1 MNPWPQITLLLGL
14 CLFADQEAT
23 GNPLIPKADVA
34 VGKRIFDTHCKVC
47 HGANGDG
54 ATFAANALN
63 PPPRNFTT
71 EKSRQ
76 ELSPER
82 MLTSVSEGREG
93 TAMMPWAP
101 VLSKLE
107 IHSAVLY
114 IRKELMNLPE

>member
-1 MNPWPQITLLLGL
+1 MNRWSQVALLFCL
-14 CLFADQEAT
+14 CLFTSKDAA
-23 GNPLIPKADVA
+23 GNPIQPKADV
-34 VGKRIFDTHCKVC
+34 VLGKKIFETHCKVC
-47 HGANGDG
+47 HGVNGDG

-71 EKSRQ
+71 EKARQ
-76 ELSPER
+76 ELTPER

-107 IHSAVLY
+107 IHSTVLY
-114 IRKELMNLPE
+114 IRKRLMNLPE

>member
-1 MNPWPQITLLLGL
+1 VNRWSQIALLFSL
-14 CLFADQEAT
+14 CLFAGKEAV
-23 GNPLIPKADVA
+23 GNPLPQKADVML
-34 VGKRIFDTHCKVC
+34 GKKIFETHCKVC
-47 HGANGDG
+47 HGVNGDG

-76 ELSPER
+76 ELTLER
-82 MLTSVSEGREG
+82 MQASVSEGREG

-107 IHSAVLY
+107 IHSTVLY
-114 IRKELMNLPE
+114 IRKRLMNLPE